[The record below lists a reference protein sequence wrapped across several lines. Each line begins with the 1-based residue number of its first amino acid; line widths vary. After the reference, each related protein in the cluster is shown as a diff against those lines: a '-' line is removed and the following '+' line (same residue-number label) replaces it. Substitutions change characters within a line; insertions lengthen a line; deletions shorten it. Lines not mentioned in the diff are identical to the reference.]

1 MPATMD
7 TPNIDQIFL
16 RDRVWPLI
24 RGQCLVHDR

>member
-1 MPATMD
+1 MD

-16 RDRVWPLI
+16 RDRVWPLL